1 MYFYIESWL
10 FIEQRRV
17 SSGQPSYSPREGRDC
32 SPAGFGHIEC
42 DWSTTGK
49 NTGKDTAEIS
59 KNMKPDKRPEV
70 AKKEEKNNAQKRS
83 HKWDKNN
90 Q

>member
-1 MYFYIESWL
+1 
-10 FIEQRRV
+10 
-17 SSGQPSYSPREGRDC
+17 
-32 SPAGFGHIEC
+32 
-42 DWSTTGK
+42 
-49 NTGKDTAEIS
+49 
-59 KNMKPDKRPEV
+59 MKPDKRPEV